1 LNRFRSVVSD
11 CMENLIEIN
20 PKIMVGKPVIKG
32 TRITVEHI
40 LEKIAAGQSCESI
53 VSSHPHLSHEE
64 VASAV
69 RFALE
74 QVKKEYPPYTDNQ
87 RLLESINEAYAE
99 SDPEDEQRL
108 KTISSGST
116 WTSRVNLNRDLQDRS
131 SSYRTTSS
139 TKAG

>member
-1 LNRFRSVVSD
+1 
-11 CMENLIEIN
+11 MENLIEIN

-40 LEKIAAGQSCESI
+40 LEKIAAGQSFESI

-74 QVKKEYPPYTDNQ
+74 QVKKEYPPYTENQ
-87 RLLESINEAYAE
+87 RLLDSLNEAYAE
-99 SDPEDEQRL
+99 RDPADEQLL
-108 KTISSGST
+108 KAMKRKSAEVLDE
-116 WTSRVNLNRDLQDRS
+116 W
-131 SSYRTTSS
+131 
-139 TKAG
+139 K